1 MVERLHHL
9 LVYIG
14 LLVLFFVPVII
25 VSGQEI
31 TWSPYTVLRIAG
43 LLGFISLSLGA
54 ILNLM
59 KKQINNFF
67 GKPFLKIHHYFA
79 RSYHYSSC
87 SLCAPCPGSTDTG
100 PGYFIPVFIL
110 FNGWKSGNSV
120 FLWCISC
127 RDIQNGTYTPVEI
140 YPSSRLS
147 GDNHCCHT
155 CKSNRSDPDKPGCSF
170 AYQWSYRYCL
180 HYFRVYPAKEN
191 EKEKQIGSN
200 Y

>member
-79 RSYHYSSC
+79 ITGLVLITIHPALYVLLAQDLRVLVPDISSLYSFFSMGGRV
-87 SLCAPCPGSTDTG
+87 A
-100 PGYFIPVFIL
+100 IL
-110 FNGWKSGNSV
+110 FFYGA
-120 FLWCISC
+120 FLAGIFRMALTHRW
-127 RDIQNGTYTPVEI
+127 
-140 YPSSRLS
+140 
-147 GDNHCCHT
+147 
-155 CKSNRSDPDKPGCSF
+155 
-170 AYQWSYRYCL
+170 RYIHL
-180 HYFRVYPAKEN
+180 LVYPAIIIAAIHAN
-191 EKEKQIGSN
+191 LIGQTMTN
-200 Y
+200 LVVLLLINGLTGIVCITFVYTRLRRMKKKNR